1 MTKQASEF
9 KSNARS
15 NKNIIPLQH
24 IMLKNTKTIL
34 FAAMSYFQHHCMLT
48 IHVLSWTFRIAIAGT
63 DGLW

>member
-48 IHVLSWTFRIAIAGT
+48 IHVLS
-63 DGLW
+63 